1 MRAAQVFGLFVCFIL
16 FDWIQSEASLT
27 PGGAQPG
34 KMVDV
39 QSECTEKWLICT
51 DDDWGSKCPSGC
63 RMQRLIDVKD
73 QQNDERIQ
81 ELKHMLKNYSKTFG
95 STHVTVTKVVNRIR
109 QSLDGLGEFGD
120 TYYQLVDD
128 MNSKLINLM
137 NKINNQSVKLRIL
150 KKSVL
155 EQLRSITRLEVDI
168 YLKMRSCK
176 GSCNMSF
183 IYKINSE
190 HNAQME
196 KSLNSLNS
204 MRLDSI
210 VYNKPIHKLSL
221 EKKFNAVTGF
231 KSDINLKY
239 PKFWEEVHVGLF
251 SLSND
256 TLHKSPYTS
265 FDMST
270 GSASKGLDVDTDIIA
285 NDDVS
290 GTLSG
295 INSTRREN
303 TLLNHGINSTRNSNA
318 SLTAHIHAAVSSEK
332 QYLTKSSVKGNFSER
347 SHFTEIFHSISSSQ
361 SVLQQN
367 ISKIT
372 NSVNFSNPSF
382 RSLEQIGLQKTTLP
396 QESKYVPRNSTYVK
410 ARDFNDYSNS
420 EDADSSKL
428 IESREHAIF
437 STKEV
442 TEFKDNAP
450 CIETHNSNYQS
461 IYVEDSNTMH
471 PSVNRSLFFDGGV
484 TGYVPDDHVHN
495 LNVETMH
502 KITNYIGKDCD
513 DIMQKHA
520 KGHEDGLFKIK
531 PTGCPD
537 ILTVYCDQSTG
548 VGGWM
553 LVQQRMDESEN
564 FNRSWDEYKRGFG
577 SLDDQGKG
585 NIWLGND
592 MLHLLTQK
600 ETFLRIELED
610 WSGNKKYAEYIAN
623 ISPESENYM
632 LNITSYTGDAGDA
645 LIRGLA
651 VDGARTSHV
660 NMKFSTFDRD
670 NDKWEENCA
679 QFYGGGWWYNNCQAA
694 NLNGIYYHG
703 GPYDPRDN
711 VPYEI
716 ENGVV
721 WVPFKD
727 IDYSLKVVKMK
738 IRPNTSV

>member
-16 FDWIQSEASLT
+16 F
-27 PGGAQPG
+27 
-34 KMVDV
+34 
-39 QSECTEKWLICT
+39 
-51 DDDWGSKCPSGC
+51 DWGSKCPSGC

-128 MNSKLINLM
+128 MNSKLTNLM

-150 KKSVL
+150 KKSIL

-303 TLLNHGINSTRNSNA
+303 TLLSHGINSTRNSNA

-347 SHFTEIFHSISSSQ
+347 SHFTEIFHSISGSQ

-396 QESKYVPRNSTYVK
+396 QESKYVPGNSTYVK

-461 IYVEDSNTMH
+461 TYVEDSNTMH
-471 PSVNRSLFFDGGV
+471 PSVNRSLFFDEGV

-502 KITNYIGKDCD
+502 KITNFIGKDCD

-592 MLHLLTQK
+592 ILHLLTQK

-651 VDGARTSHV
+651 VGGARTSHV

-721 WVPFKD
+721 WVPFKG

-738 IRPNTSV
+738 IRPDTSV

>member
-16 FDWIQSEASLT
+16 FDWVKLQSEASLT
-27 PGGAQPG
+27 AGRAQPG
-34 KMVDV
+34 EMVDV

-51 DDDWGSKCPSGC
+51 DDNWGSKCPSGC
-63 RMQRLIDVKD
+63 RMQRLIDVKN

-81 ELKHMLKNYSKTFG
+81 EMQHMLKNYSKMFG
-95 STHVTVTKVVNRIR
+95 GTDITVAKVVNRIR

-128 MNSKLINLM
+128 MNSKLISLQY
-137 NKINNQSVKLRIL
+137 KINNQSVKLRLL
-150 KKSVL
+150 KKRVL
-155 EQLRSITRLEVDI
+155 KQFRSITGFEIDI
-168 YLKMRSCK
+168 ALKMRSCK
-176 GSCNMSF
+176 GSCNMPF
-183 IYKINSE
+183 IYNINSE

-196 KSLNSLNS
+196 KSVNSLNS

-221 EKKFNAVTGF
+221 VKKFNAVTGF
-231 KSDINLKY
+231 KSDFNLKY
-239 PKFWEEVHVGLF
+239 PKFWEEVPVGLF
-251 SLSND
+251 SLSD
-256 TLHKSPYTS
+256 DSPPTS

-270 GSASKGLDVDTDIIA
+270 GSASKDLNVDTDIIA
-285 NDDVS
+285 NGNVS
-290 GTLSG
+290 DTLSG

-318 SLTAHIHAAVSSEK
+318 SLTHVHAAVSSEK
-332 QYLTKSSVKGNFSER
+332 QYLTKSSVKGNFSG
-347 SHFTEIFHSISSSQ
+347 SSNFTELFHSLSGSQ

-382 RSLEQIGLQKTTLP
+382 RSLEQIGLEKTMLP
-396 QESKYVPRNSTYVK
+396 QESKHVPGNSTYVK
-410 ARDFNDYSNS
+410 TSDFNDYSDS
-420 EDADSSKL
+420 KDADSSKL

-450 CIETHNSNYQS
+450 CIETCNSNYQFT
-461 IYVEDSNTMH
+461 YMEDSNTMY
-471 PSVNRSLFFDGGV
+471 PSVNRSLFFDEGV
-484 TGYVPDDHVHN
+484 AEYVPDVHVHN

-520 KGHEDGLFKIK
+520 KGHENGLFKIK

-564 FNRSWDEYKRGFG
+564 FNRSWDEYRRGFG
-577 SLDDQGKG
+577 SLDDQGEG

-592 MLHLLTQK
+592 ILHILTQK

-610 WSGNKKYAEYIAN
+610 WSGNKKHAEYIAN
-623 ISPESENYM
+623 ISSESENYM

-645 LIRGLA
+645 LITGLA
-651 VDGARTSHV
+651 VDGAYISHV

-721 WVPFKD
+721 WAPFKG

-738 IRPNTSV
+738 IRPDTSV